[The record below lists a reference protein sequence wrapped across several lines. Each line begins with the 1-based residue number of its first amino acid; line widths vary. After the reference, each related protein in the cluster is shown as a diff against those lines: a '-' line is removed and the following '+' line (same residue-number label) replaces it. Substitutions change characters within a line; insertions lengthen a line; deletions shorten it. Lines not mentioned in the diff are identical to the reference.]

1 MKNGLSKCTRC
12 HPHVGFNT
20 DSGQITRR
28 SFFERVVDGL
38 GGAALTTLLGQ
49 DLYGGLP
56 LLASTRAEE
65 SAAEPRRIYDL
76 KARSPHFEP
85 KAKAVIQL
93 FMNGGPSQVDLFDP
107 KPMLDKH
114 HGEPYFDKVA
124 ADLTGPEDAG
134 GILRSP
140 FQFKQYGQ
148 SGIWVSELMPHL
160 AQQVDNITVIRSMFT
175 MHPNHEPALF
185 VIHSGRTLP
194 GRPSLG
200 AWVIYGLGS
209 ENQSLPAYVVL
220 DDPLG
225 LPLNGVWNW
234 QAGFL
239 PPIYQGTRLR
249 STGSPILNLHP
260 EVEETA
266 EVVRLGRDLLTRLDR
281 IHKRN
286 HPGQLQLDARI
297 ASYELAARLQ
307 LEASDA
313 LDLSKE
319 SPATLEMYG
328 VGQDPTDSYGRR
340 CLMARRLVERGVRFV
355 QLYINGQLW
364 DTHSNLEHWMR
375 VASART
381 DKPTAALLQDL
392 KNRGLFDSTLVIW
405 GGEFGRMPI
414 AQLKGDVGS
423 SGRDHNP
430 RGFSLWM
437 AGAGV
442 KRGLVYG
449 ATDDLGYE
457 AVENKVS
464 VTDWHATILHLLGL
478 NYQDLFFDQN
488 GLKEKLTSVFE
499 ARVVKEILV

>member
-1 MKNGLSKCTRC
+1 MKYGLPKWHESQAGCGLTMNQ
-12 HPHVGFNT
+12 GL
-20 DSGQITRR
+20 TRR

-38 GGAALTTLLGQ
+38 GGAALMALLKQ
-49 DLYGGLP
+49 DFYGEAKVLAAGLP
-56 LLASTRAEE
+56 KE
-65 SAAEPRRIYDL
+65 SADAGRRSFDLAPR
-76 KARSPHFEP
+76 APHFEP

-93 FMNGGPSQVDLFDP
+93 FMNGGPSQVDLLDP

-124 ADLTGPEDAG
+124 ADLTGPEKAG
-134 GILRSP
+134 GLLRSP
-140 FQFKQYGQ
+140 FQFKQYGK

-160 AQQVDNITVIRSMFT
+160 AQQVDNIAVVRSMFT
-175 MHPNHEPALF
+175 THPNHEPALF
-185 VIHSGRTLP
+185 MIHSGRILP

-200 AWVIYGLGS
+200 AWVVYGLGS

-225 LPLNGVWNW
+225 LPINTVWNW

-249 STGSPILNLHP
+249 SVGSPILNLYP
-260 EVEETA
+260 ESQETPEMA
-266 EVVRLGRDLLTRLDR
+266 RLGQELLGRLDR
-281 IHKRN
+281 IHQRN

-297 ASYELAARLQ
+297 ANYELAARLQ
-307 LEASDA
+307 MEASEA
-313 LDLSKE
+313 LDISKE
-319 SPATLEMYG
+319 TRATLEMYG
-328 VGQDPTDSYGRR
+328 VGQESADSYGRR

-355 QLYINGQLW
+355 QLYINSQIW
-364 DTHSNLEHWMR
+364 DTHGNMEKQMR
-375 VASART
+375 DASLRT
-381 DKPTAALLQDL
+381 DKPTAALLRDL
-392 KNRGLFDSTLVIW
+392 KQRGLLDSTLVIW

-414 AQLKGDVGS
+414 AQLSDNAGA

-437 AGAGV
+437 AGGGI
-442 KRGLVYG
+442 KPGITYG
-449 ATDDLGYE
+449 ATDDLGYH
-457 AVENKVS
+457 ATENPVS

-478 NYQDLFFDQN
+478 NYQELYYEQN

-499 ARVVKEILV
+499 ARIVKELLV